1 MLYKVVV
8 TESVDRVLKCDYIQN
23 ESYQA
28 VHSYGTSVF
37 FSEYMQLDSK

>member
-8 TESVDRVLKCDYIQN
+8 TESVDKVLKYGYIQN

-28 VHSYGTSVF
+28 VQSFGTSVF
-37 FSEYMQLDSK
+37 FSKYMQLDSK